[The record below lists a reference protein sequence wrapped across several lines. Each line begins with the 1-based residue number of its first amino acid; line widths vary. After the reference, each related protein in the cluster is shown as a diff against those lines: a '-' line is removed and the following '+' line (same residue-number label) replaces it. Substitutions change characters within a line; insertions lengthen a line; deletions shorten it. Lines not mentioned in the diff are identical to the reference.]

1 MIITLQRYGSVIS
14 AIPQQLSR
22 FNFNTIDS

>member
-1 MIITLQRYGSVIS
+1 MLGCKRYGSVIS